1 MGSPPPAF
9 GENTSKGRKDNVL
22 FVTGSEDFVF
32 IAGVKKKYR
41 EMQHTRLKILQ
52 RRGHVCNIQKW
63 KECNRIALRYIN
75 AGVSPAERAAYV

>member
-1 MGSPPPAF
+1 M
-9 GENTSKGRKDNVL
+9 L

-41 EMQHTRLKILQ
+41 EMHHARLKILQ
-52 RRGHVCNIQKW
+52 RRGHVCSIQKW